1 MELLQLQ
8 YFCKVAKLEHMTKAA
23 QELHI
28 AQPAL
33 SKTISRLEEHAGVP
47 LFDRNGRQIQLNAFG
62 KAFLKKVE
70 AALCL
75 LEEGQREL
83 IDLAGMERGRVIIA
97 TTTHKCFSDMIG
109 SFMSLHPD
117 VQMRITQASSEE
129 KKQQIRLAVPP
140 SHHLANRDTIDLA
153 EVAHEPFICIKEGN
167 PFRAMTDAFCQQAGF
182 APNIICEVDEH
193 SAISHFLHAGIG
205 IAFLP
210 ETLGDKVNSLHLIRM
225 ERPFCQRTYQLAWRK
240 DRYLSVASRTF
251 RDYVISYCANLQNHG
266 AVVNTDENIRTRQ
279 SPVRKKS
286 QPAHIYRLTFFMLGY
301 LF

>member
-23 QELHI
+23 KELHI

-33 SKTISRLEEHAGVP
+33 SKTISRLEEHVGVP

-70 AALCL
+70 AALNL

-83 IDLAGMERGRVIIA
+83 IDLAGMERGRVMVA
-97 TTTHKCFSDMIG
+97 TTTHKCFSEMIG

-129 KKQQIRLAVPP
+129 KEQQLQKGEIDFCITFPPLEQDGIDGVNILTEEIMLAVPP
-140 SHHLANRDTIDLA
+140 THHFASRDSIDLA

-182 APNIICEVDEH
+182 APNIVCEVDEH

-210 ETLGDKVNSLHLIRM
+210 ETLGDKVNSFRLIRL

-240 DRYLSVASRTF
+240 DRYLSVASHTF
-251 RDYVISYCANLQNHG
+251 RDYVISYCAGLQKRS
-266 AVVNTDENIRTRQ
+266 AFATTEE
-279 SPVRKKS
+279 
-286 QPAHIYRLTFFMLGY
+286 
-301 LF
+301 